1 MKKLLFMIAFLLGG
15 ALFQKVYAAQQSI
28 PMQIIKE
35 SGPGN
40 GNTLAPVRPWYIT
53 QDDYELTL
61 PAFEDDFTLELRDA
75 TDTVVYSTYVAAGT
89 TTVVL
94 PSTLSG
100 SFELRLVP
108 FSATYYYR
116 GYIDL

>member
-1 MKKLLFMIAFLLGG
+1 MKKYLLTILLFVGGVLFFNAFGG
-15 ALFQKVYAAQQSI
+15 QNV
-28 PMQIIKE
+28 PMQIINPGSAGNISTK
-35 SGPGN
+35 GPLG
-40 GNTLAPVRPWYIT
+40 PVT
-53 QDDYELTL
+53 VVQDDYVLTF
-61 PAFEDDFTLELRDA
+61 PASEDDLTLELRDA
-75 TDTVVYSTYVAAGT
+75 TDTMVYSTYLPAGT

-108 FSATYYYR
+108 LFATYYYR